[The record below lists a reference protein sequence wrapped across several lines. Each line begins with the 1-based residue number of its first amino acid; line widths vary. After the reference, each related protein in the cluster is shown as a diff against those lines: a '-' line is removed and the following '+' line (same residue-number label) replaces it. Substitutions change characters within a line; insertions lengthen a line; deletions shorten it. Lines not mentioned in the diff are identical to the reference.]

1 MATLKVGTSNLN
13 AVDLAAKALRLHTMM
28 TGNVNFPT
36 PLPDLATLL
45 AAMTVL
51 NTAITESATKD
62 SNKIVARNLRSKEL
76 KELISQLGAHVQSVS
91 NGNSDKILSSG
102 FELRKQPTP
111 VGVVAQPQSLV
122 ARATLIDGEIRL
134 YWASVNGSRS
144 YQIEYK
150 DLGFTGDGGVTPTPG
165 PPTPSPGPATATW
178 KELKSLTSSGFSA
191 SGLVSGHIYQFRTR
205 ALGASGFG
213 AWSDLAQERAR

>member
-1 MATLKVGTSNLN
+1 MATLKVGAANLN

-45 AAMTVL
+45 AAMTAL
-51 NTAITESATKD
+51 NTAITEAATKD

-76 KELISQLGAHVQSVS
+76 KQLITQLGAYVQNVS
-91 NGNSDKILSSG
+91 NGDSDKILSSG
-102 FELRKQPTP
+102 FELRKQPAP

-122 ARATLIDGEIRL
+122 ARATLIVGEIRL
-134 YWASVNGSRS
+134 YWASVNGARS

-165 PPTPSPGPATATW
+165 SPTPAPGPAAATW
-178 KELKSLTSSGFSA
+178 QELKSLTSSGFSA
-191 SGLVSGHIYQFRTR
+191 SGLVSGHIYQFRVR